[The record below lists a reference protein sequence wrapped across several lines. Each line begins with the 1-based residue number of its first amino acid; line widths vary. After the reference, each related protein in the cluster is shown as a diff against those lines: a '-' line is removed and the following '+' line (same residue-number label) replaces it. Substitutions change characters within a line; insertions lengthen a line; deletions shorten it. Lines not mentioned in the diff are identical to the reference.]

1 VHIELVEQPMSAAE
15 VRATAQALL
24 AFVDRIDGQA
34 HSEAL
39 VREGLAPMLR
49 ELNAVRGLPDDDPR
63 RQAAVADKERLIT
76 VLEDVDYQSA

>member
-1 VHIELVEQPMSAAE
+1 MTAVEL
-15 VRATAQALL
+15 RATAEALL

-39 VREGLAPMLR
+39 IREGLAPMLR

-63 RQAAVADKERLIT
+63 RQAAIEDKQRLIT
-76 VLEDVDYQSA
+76 VLEDADYEPA